1 MRIRRAVYMAGI
13 GEETNAYRDLVRT
26 DRQCAYKCNIQAPS
40 LNHCCHA
47 KQQVLHILGVCL

>member
-1 MRIRRAVYMAGI
+1 MAGI